1 MAALQGQARE
11 TLDELS
17 VEEVFAQRLSSETLD
32 DAQQA
37 PLLALYRQVVGEL
50 REGEA

>member
-1 MAALQGQARE
+1 VAALQGQARE

-17 VEEVFAQRLSSETLD
+17 VEEVFAQRLGSESLD
-32 DAQQA
+32 QAQQA

-50 REGEA
+50 REGQA